1 MPEKPLDLEIDD
13 PENYSSSE
21 RLKHIYEARRNL
33 REIRTEAAARRRSQ
47 PKRAVSYY
55 RSGVES
61 YLMELDTLM
70 RKHEPGPELLHKK
83 DFGAVTIQTPG
94 EWEKRHGYWIN
105 RALGQNNKNLKVS
118 SLPEPK
124 EVELKGLSSLIE
136 LPTPIKRTFDFQR
149 QNELTG
155 DSTVRVTATAHI
167 PWETLNRMVSA
178 INEFVSELGLGLDVD
193 EQDEWK
199 I

>member
-1 MPEKPLDLEIDD
+1 MSEKPLNLEIDD

-33 REIRTEAAARRRSQ
+33 REMRTEAAARRRRE

-70 RKHEPGPELLHKK
+70 RKHDPGPELLFKR
-83 DFGAVTIQTPG
+83 DFGTVTIQTPG
-94 EWEKRHGYWIN
+94 QWKKRHGFWIN
-105 RALGQNNKNLKVS
+105 KSIGQNNKNVKVS

-124 EVELKGLSSLIE
+124 EVELNGLSSLIE
-136 LPTPIKRTFDFQR
+136 LPTPIKRTFEFQR
-149 QNELTG
+149 HNELTG
-155 DSTVRVTATAHI
+155 RSTVTVTATAHI

-193 EQDEWK
+193 EEDEWK